1 MKKKRGLIRN
11 EIKKDC
17 IGASAHSDPI
27 ICGGISSQQYHHEQ
41 ASFAP
46 FQHYYDWS
54 SIRVPYYL
62 HPFGPSI

>member
-1 MKKKRGLIRN
+1 MKKKRGILNHETKTNRIR
-11 EIKKDC
+11 I
-17 IGASAHSDPI
+17 ATHSDPI
-27 ICGGISSQQYHHEQ
+27 ICGDISSQQYHHEQ